1 MQLRELF
8 AQNNKTAVLAFGR
21 MNPITIGHK
30 KLAETIKSIPGDG
43 YIFLSHTQNSK
54 KDPLN
59 FETKLKFAKECFPGI
74 TVGDASVR
82 TIIEAIKKVNSLGYT
97 NLVFV
102 AGSDRV
108 NEFAQMLNAYNNK
121 EYFFESI
128 EVVNA
133 GDRDPDADGVT
144 GISASKLREAAINN
158 DIDTFLAGAASDNI
172 SLEMFNA
179 VRKGMGISEQ
189 VEPDEPGYQHDLLTM
204 PSNTL
209 VIDTPG
215 ELDWYKIG
223 QHFPALGREDPH
235 EYGQSES
242 DMVVSFA
249 NKKEM
254 MNFVSVANRLG
265 LKIKSIGGSPEHPE
279 IHADQPVS
287 ENLKKNDLMSAF
299 EKFFPIAMKVLDI
312 NRLPKIKLEKYLDQL
327 DQPSFGRFENDT
339 ITIHLGL
346 AGRHPI
352 DILRTLAHEL
362 VHFKQ
367 LLNGQLDNDSGKT
380 GSPDENEAHVKAG
393 IIMRMF
399 DKKYPEYFKS
409 SVVESNTFTDARMNA
424 IKAGKTEFKV
434 GGKTYKVTGDIKDE
448 LEAETNENFAD
459 GKKPGRKG
467 LAKRSGVNTKA
478 SVSSLRK
485 TAKNSSGE
493 KQRMAHWLAN
503 MKAGR
508 KKAAKSESIVEFEE
522 EEIHYSKKLA
532 PVAKKLFREM
542 YPDAKVRTNEDE
554 DGYLSITTADG
565 EFGFSIGVS
574 HQYGDNI
581 ISVANAYAGNYRGVV
596 GKLVRAAVQLLQKN
610 HPDAETVLNTQHDV
624 SDNYWTTLANKL
636 GITYDNTPW

>member
-8 AQNNKTAVLAFGR
+8 KKDNNTAVLAFGR
-21 MNPITIGHK
+21 MNPITIGHN

-43 YIFLSHTQNSK
+43 YIFLSHKQNSK
-54 KDPLN
+54 TDPLN

-74 TVGDASVR
+74 TVGDSSVR

-97 NLVFV
+97 ELVYV
-102 AGSDRV
+102 AGADRV
-108 NEFAQMLNAYNNK
+108 DEFTKLLNAYNNK

-128 EVVNA
+128 TVVNA
-133 GDRDPDADGVT
+133 GQRDPDADGVE

-158 DIDTFLAGAASDNI
+158 DVDTFLAGVSSKKI

-179 VRKGMGISEQ
+179 VRKGMGIIEQ

-204 PSNTL
+204 PANTL

-223 QHFPALGREDPH
+223 QHFPTLGKEDPH

-242 DMVVSFA
+242 DMVVTFA

-254 MNFVSVANRLG
+254 MNFVAIATRLG

-312 NRLPKIKLEKYLDQL
+312 DKLPKIKLEKYLDHL
-327 DQPSFGRFENDT
+327 DQPSFGRFANKEV
-339 ITIHLGL
+339 TIHLGVKD
-346 AGRHPI
+346 RHPI

-367 LLNGQLDNDSGKT
+367 LLNNELDKDSGNT
-380 GSPDENEAHVKAG
+380 GSPEENKAHITAG
-393 IIMRMF
+393 VIMRMF
-399 DKKYPEYFKS
+399 NKKYPEYFKS
-409 SVVESNTFTDARMNA
+409 SVVESNSFTDARMNA
-424 IKAGKTEFKV
+424 IKAGKKEFTV
-434 GGKTYKVTGDIKDE
+434 NGKIYKVTGDTSDE
-448 LEAETNENFAD
+448 ENAVANENFAD
-459 GKKPGRKG
+459 GKNPGRKG
-467 LAKRSGVNTKA
+467 LAKRMGVNTKA

-508 KKAAKSESIVEFEE
+508 KKAAK
-522 EEIHYSKKLA
+522 K
-532 PVAKKLFREM
+532 
-542 YPDAKVRTNEDE
+542 
-554 DGYLSITTADG
+554 
-565 EFGFSIGVS
+565 
-574 HQYGDNI
+574 
-581 ISVANAYAGNYRGVV
+581 
-596 GKLVRAAVQLLQKN
+596 
-610 HPDAETVLNTQHDV
+610 
-624 SDNYWTTLANKL
+624 
-636 GITYDNTPW
+636 